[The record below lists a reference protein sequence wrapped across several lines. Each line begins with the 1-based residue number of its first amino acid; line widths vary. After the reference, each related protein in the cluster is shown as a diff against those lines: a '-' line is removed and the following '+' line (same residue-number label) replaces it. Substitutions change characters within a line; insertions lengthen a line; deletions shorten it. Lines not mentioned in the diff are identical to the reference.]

1 MVVET
6 DDIHPSIPSMQK
18 AAKEFKAEKER
29 RGRKAGA
36 PPTHASIH
44 PCIYPFCGGRAGP
57 AEEGRQARK
66 WCCGRRSF
74 LNINFVS
81 GWLMGSPGQN

>member
-36 PPTHASIH
+36 PSIHASIH
-44 PCIYPFCGGRAGP
+44 PCIYPFCGGRAKAG
-57 AEEGRQARK
+57 GRGVA
-66 WCCGRRSF
+66 
-74 LNINFVS
+74 
-81 GWLMGSPGQN
+81 GQEVLFRAKLIFKH